1 MLVDLGYLPG
11 SCSNVTPHALRRC
24 AGGVYI
30 AGGITPKLMKRVTA
44 GALVEGFLMRKGRER
59 FHDILVQT
67 PLWVIT
73 NEKVGQLGACEVARK
88 LLKSH

>member
-1 MLVDLGYLPG
+1 
-11 SCSNVTPHALRRC
+11 
-24 AGGVYI
+24 
-30 AGGITPKLMKRVTA
+30 MKRVTA
-44 GALVEGFLMRKGRER
+44 GALLEGFLMRKGRER

-88 LLKSH
+88 LLKGH